1 MQRSKE
7 SELPGCHTLESHKWY
22 HAISILISR
31 GEGKAGIKRIEK
43 VEKNGFVALV
53 RCKINKVRSE
63 KAQGEG
69 TFGLWKISS
78 HFDYVCIRQSAAP
91 YRIDVTSEFK

>member
-53 RCKINKVRSE
+53 RCKIKSVPRKLKERVLLVS
-63 KAQGEG
+63 GR
-69 TFGLWKISS
+69 FRVISS
-78 HFDYVCIRQSAAP
+78 MYV
-91 YRIDVTSEFK
+91 